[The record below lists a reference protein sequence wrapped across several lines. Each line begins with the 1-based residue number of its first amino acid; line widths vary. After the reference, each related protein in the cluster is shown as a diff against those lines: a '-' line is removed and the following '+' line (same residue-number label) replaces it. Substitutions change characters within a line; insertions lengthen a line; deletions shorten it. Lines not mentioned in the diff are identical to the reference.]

1 MPETSLRPPD
11 GYENITLNEYTTSS
25 GSLSSDDFAN
35 SLRVLRE
42 YIDDNSLPP
51 LYSSSHVT
59 WETLT
64 NDSPI
69 RFDGLRPIYEKSDY
83 GTNEIREG
91 NINGIVKCVRS
102 NGENL
107 VNMKLNLKIEQ

>member
-42 YIDDNSLPP
+42 YIDDNYPP
-51 LYSSSHVT
+51 LYNSSHGI